1 MFSFFKRKEV
11 KQVAKE
17 KANQVYID
25 GDQLFYEDHNTQET
39 VFLNQLSYAYATVL
53 GETAYLYLKGD
64 KTDYISIEQTGFAEA
79 YRVLSDRFGF
89 DDNLFYEIV
98 NQSENKKARIWIKQV
113 PKNYATL
120 EAEHNDFTQGFE
132 VLSKTPQFISWDT
145 TYEEMLTLGLAKAGD
160 TEFTSDYHTFLYPV
174 RIGNLIINDFGF
186 NAGNDRQNI
195 AVLSYSVDLNN
206 GLNTDGSFE
215 ELKAFF
221 MNLIPTNLD
230 EAGYEREDQKHLS
243 FERDLISFNI
253 LYDYNDD
260 SSYDSGSTYFYLNN
274 QRDYTST
281 VLPKRDDLVAEYVKL
296 VVFED
301 AFEFSPNYEN
311 DNRVT
316 ARPILLDELANTKQV
331 SYYNEQT
338 NRIGFSNENFS
349 IEFDRKEVASIIIQ
363 NVLPAKGGGYA
374 TLDVMCVDDNRCYIF
389 FADLYAFDN
398 YAKQIQKTLGVIV
411 QIPEPS
417 YNC

>member
-1 MFSFFKRKEV
+1 MKGKS
-11 KQVAKE
+11 
-17 KANQVYID
+17 NQVYID
-25 GDQLFYEDHNTQET
+25 GDQLFYEDHSTQET

-53 GETAYLYLKGD
+53 GETAYLYLKDD
-64 KTDYISIEQTGFAEA
+64 KTHYISIEQTGFAEA
-79 YRVLSDRFGF
+79 YRVLSDCFGF
-89 DDNLFYEIV
+89 DDKLFYEIV

-113 PKNYATL
+113 PKNYEIL

-132 VLSKTPQFISWDT
+132 VLSETPQFISWDT
-145 TYEEMLTLGLAKAGD
+145 TYEEMLNLGITKAGD
-160 TEFTSDYHTFLYPV
+160 TEFTSDYHKFLLPV
-174 RIGNLIINDFGF
+174 RIGNLVLNDFGF
-186 NAGNDRQNI
+186 NARNDRKNI

-221 MNLIPTNLD
+221 MNLIPTDLD

-243 FERDLISFNI
+243 FENDLISFNI
-253 LYDYNDD
+253 LYDYDDD
-260 SSYDSGSTYFYLNN
+260 SSYDSGSTYLYVNN
-274 QRDYTST
+274 QRDYASV
-281 VLPKRDDLVAEYVKL
+281 VLPKRDDLVAVYVKL

-301 AFEFSPNYEN
+301 TFEFSPNYES

-316 ARPILLDELANTKQV
+316 ARSILLDELANTKQV
-331 SYYNEQT
+331 CYYNEQT

-349 IEFDRKEVASIIIQ
+349 IEFDRKEVTSIIIQ

-389 FADLYAFDN
+389 FANLYAFDT
-398 YAKQIQKTLGVIV
+398 YAKQIQKTLGVTV